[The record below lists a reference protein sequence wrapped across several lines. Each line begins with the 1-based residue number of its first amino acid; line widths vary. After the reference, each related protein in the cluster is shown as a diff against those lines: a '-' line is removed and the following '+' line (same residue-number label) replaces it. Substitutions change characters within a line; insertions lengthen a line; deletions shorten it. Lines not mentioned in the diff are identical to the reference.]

1 MTPDERSAYALGDCD
16 SFTSF
21 PSARFEPLGLPMYLA
36 RVIAAPIAN
45 RRPDKRSH
53 AVANSMRVLLPSE
66 RTVLLQRTHTVIS
79 GTYALPSAV
88 SMDDNL
94 PVMRGDRSFR

>member
-53 AVANSMRVLLPSE
+53 AVANSMRFLLPSE
-66 RTVLLQRTHTVIS
+66 RTVLLQRIPYSHKRDICAT
-79 GTYALPSAV
+79 LAV

-94 PVMRGDRSFR
+94 PLMCGDRSFR